1 MWHGGWRWSRPHC
14 DTPRWTRARLP
25 PGRGGRGGSVPAS
38 GVAHGAGAVTRRPVA
53 PPDPGGVRHGR
64 CGGARPG
71 HYRCRR
77 RRSPGP
83 LPVPSSARSAARPDV
98 HTPQS
103 RSHRGAHHRWWPSEG
118 ARPRLP
124 WSAPLGP
131 QGQDQQPSCP
141 GPAPLVPAQ
150 PLHVKDDRD
159 HGRHRRHRRH
169 RSVQGAGVLPVSRR
183 RRRLGAARALFAET
197 AVYRRPG
204 YEPMR
209 GQADLMAFYTGERVI
224 AEGKHTV
231 VTTVADGR
239 RVAVNGVF
247 EGVLKDGREVSLE
260 FADFFELDAALRFAR
275 RDTFFFA
282 PMV

>member
-1 MWHGGWRWSRPHC
+1 M
-14 DTPRWTRARLP
+14 
-25 PGRGGRGGSVPAS
+25 
-38 GVAHGAGAVTRRPVA
+38 
-53 PPDPGGVRHGR
+53 
-64 CGGARPG
+64 
-71 HYRCRR
+71 
-77 RRSPGP
+77 
-83 LPVPSSARSAARPDV
+83 
-98 HTPQS
+98 
-103 RSHRGAHHRWWPSEG
+103 
-118 ARPRLP
+118 
-124 WSAPLGP
+124 
-131 QGQDQQPSCP
+131 
-141 GPAPLVPAQ
+141 PAQ

-159 HGRHRRHRRH
+159 HGRHRRHRC
-169 RSVQGAGVLPVSRR
+169 VQGAGVLPVSRR

>member
-1 MWHGGWRWSRPHC
+1 M
-14 DTPRWTRARLP
+14 
-25 PGRGGRGGSVPAS
+25 
-38 GVAHGAGAVTRRPVA
+38 
-53 PPDPGGVRHGR
+53 
-64 CGGARPG
+64 
-71 HYRCRR
+71 
-77 RRSPGP
+77 
-83 LPVPSSARSAARPDV
+83 
-98 HTPQS
+98 
-103 RSHRGAHHRWWPSEG
+103 
-118 ARPRLP
+118 
-124 WSAPLGP
+124 
-131 QGQDQQPSCP
+131 
-141 GPAPLVPAQ
+141 PAQ